1 MEVQPFNQEAFD
13 KARDEKSEDA
23 IEGVGQT
30 IHWSNCDRAFQ
41 RKIGGGAWFGMA
53 KEGGWVTVPP
63 VYQTLT
69 NFADKVDRAPKSAQD
84 ILHAVTE
91 MRLALVSMS
100 DLVDRFS
107 RISARRKVMVQLD
120 HLVISLSRAVMTF
133 TDLELFLSDW
143 PEISSMQS
151 SAWRRIRRAM
161 KEDKAT
167 HLIKRLSENKMAFVL
182 ILSILQSESDF
193 EAHTSSQALIEQ
205 MDTILAENREMRIF
219 MDQIGNDLQS
229 IVGSVYTPGD
239 ASTIGSPIVP
249 GSLARIPTA
258 LHPPV
263 QHHNLIPDLNDK
275 SFNENTGSNNVS
287 ETQLLVPSTSDDRFA
302 SRSFHAPTY
311 ASKRSFSIILKKS
324 WVYKRVRTY
333 SLDLSLNSSTL
344 QNRAWSMFSGVSL
357 NDVSVISFIRLPLR
371 LSDIPHDAWYCRA
384 PREVSPSH
392 QTLGVDDPFIIA
404 VVGENMSGKTSL
416 VDRICSNKHGDQFTP
431 SNNSTIELRRRI
443 ESLHEGRQYP
453 VELIDT
459 AGLDC
464 FQPLVDEAI
473 DESHGVII
481 TCPAIDADIGVLSR
495 LYERTKIRES
505 FANADDITPV
515 VIAITKHD
523 LSTDLLDGSTVL
535 RVKSFA
541 KEKGIDVYVT
551 SAKMDNGISD
561 AFSSIFKALVKNTIR
576 TPCLLGW
583 RE

>member
-1 MEVQPFNQEAFD
+1 MSDPLSISASI
-13 KARDEKSEDA
+13 AGLISL
-23 IEGVGQT
+23 
-30 IHWSNCDRAFQ
+30 S
-41 RKIGGGAWFGMA
+41 
-53 KEGGWVTVPP
+53 TV

-91 MRLALVSMS
+91 MRFALVSMS

-151 SAWRRIRRAM
+151 SAWRRIRWAM

-167 HLIKRLSENKMAFVL
+167 HLIKRLSENKIAFVL

-205 MDTILAENREMRIF
+205 MDTIIAENREMRIF

-229 IVGSVYTPGD
+229 IAGSVYIPGD

-263 QHHNLIPDLNDK
+263 QRPNLVSYFNDQ
-275 SFNENTGSNNVS
+275 SFDRATGSNNVS
-287 ETQLLVPSTSDDRFA
+287 ETQLLVPSTSEDRFA
-302 SRSFHAPTY
+302 SRSFHAPTH

-384 PREVSPSH
+384 PREVSPNY
-392 QTLGVDDPFIIA
+392 QTLGADDPFVIA

-416 VDRICSNKHGDQFTP
+416 VDRICSNKRGDEFIP
-431 SNNSTIELRRRI
+431 SNSSTIELRRRL
-443 ESLHEGRQYP
+443 ESLHEGHQYP

-473 DESHGVII
+473 AESHGVII

-495 LYERTKIRES
+495 LYEKAKVRGSIAS
-505 FANADDITPV
+505 AQDITPV

-523 LSTDLLDGSTVL
+523 LATDWLDESTVL
-535 RVKSFA
+535 RVKDFA
-541 KEKGIDVYVT
+541 KDKGIDLYIT
-551 SAKMDNGISD
+551 SAMKDSGITD
-561 AFSSIFKALVKNTIR
+561 VFGGIFKSLVKNTTR

-583 RE
+583 KE

>member
-1 MEVQPFNQEAFD
+1 MSDPLSISASI
-13 KARDEKSEDA
+13 AGLISL
-23 IEGVGQT
+23 
-30 IHWSNCDRAFQ
+30 S
-41 RKIGGGAWFGMA
+41 
-53 KEGGWVTVPP
+53 TV

-151 SAWRRIRRAM
+151 SAWRRIRWAM

-193 EAHTSSQALIEQ
+193 EAHTTSSQALIEQ
-205 MDTILAENREMRIF
+205 MDTIIAENREMRIF

-229 IVGSVYTPGD
+229 IAGSVYIPGD
-239 ASTIGSPIVP
+239 ASSIGSPIVP

-263 QHHNLIPDLNDK
+263 QRPNLVSDLNDQP
-275 SFNENTGSNNVS
+275 FDRTTGSNNVS
-287 ETQLLVPSTSDDRFA
+287 ETQLLVPSTSEDIFA

-324 WVYKRVRTY
+324 WVYKR
-333 SLDLSLNSSTL
+333 
-344 QNRAWSMFSGVSL
+344 NRAWSMFSGVSL

-392 QTLGVDDPFIIA
+392 QTLGVDDPFVIA

-473 DESHGVII
+473 HESHGVII

-535 RVKSFA
+535 RVKAFA

-583 RE
+583 KE